1 MVINLEEPYSSL
13 YRKGYLR
20 ISKDGRKRVDLF
32 NSNKDRTTISYA
44 RYIMSVSLGYVLS
57 KDYEVDHV
65 DRDKTNDDMS
75 NLQVLSIEEHRQKN
89 SKEMT
94 TGRTCTIVVC
104 ENCGKDLLRETST
117 LRYKTYYCN
126 NSCRKSKQRL
136 DHLDDDFKSALI
148 EYKYNYIPRSKEFG
162 ITAIAK
168 RFGVSRKRMHR
179 YIEKYGVKKIWLM

>member
-1 MVINLEEPYSSL
+1 MVIDLEEPYSSL

-32 NSNKDRTTISYA
+32 NNDKDRTTISYA

-57 KDYEVDHV
+57 KDYEVDHI
-65 DRDKTNDDMS
+65 DRDKTNDDIS
-75 NLQVLSIEEHRQKN
+75 NLQVLTVSEHKQKN

-126 NSCRKSKQRL
+126 NYCREAKQRL
-136 DHLDDDFKSALI
+136 DAMDGDFVSALRY
-148 EYKYNYIPRSKEFG
+148 YKHNNIPRSKEFG
-162 ITAIAK
+162 LMAISE
-168 RFGVSRKRMHR
+168 RFGVSRKRMRR
-179 YIEKYGVKKIWLM
+179 YIKKYGLGEL

>member
-1 MVINLEEPYSSL
+1 MVIDLEEPYSSL

-32 NSNKDRTTISYA
+32 NSNTDRTTIAYA

-57 KDYEVDHV
+57 KDYEVDHI
-65 DRDKTNDDMS
+65 DRDKNNDDIS
-75 NLQVLSIEEHRQKN
+75 NLQVLSVEEHRKKN
-89 SKEMT
+89 SKEMK

-104 ENCGKDLLRETST
+104 DNCGKDLLRETST

-126 NSCRKSKQRL
+126 NYCRETKQRL
-136 DHLDDDFKSALI
+136 DAMDDDFVSALLY
-148 EYKYNYIPRSKEFG
+148 YKNNNVPRSKEFG
-162 ITAIAK
+162 LAAISE

-179 YIEKYGVKKIWLM
+179 YIKKYGLGEL